1 MALSFAF
8 GGNTGQSYEDLKR
21 KRQFAESMMLR
32 GMGSQP
38 KTAMEGLNSA
48 ASSIFGALIA
58 KKAGAQEAAGQEAYN
73 KRRESAFSGLIG
85 QPPGGAPASQPPI
98 AAPDPN
104 SPSVIGDEAMS
115 VLGKPSNNYK
125 PGDRESFVSAMM
137 PHALEASKMTG
148 VDPRLIVAQAAQET
162 GWGAHAPGNNYFG
175 VKSHGQG
182 GGNNLS
188 TTEYVNGQPV
198 TMNDNFRSYGGMRDS
213 AMGYANFLLGN
224 PRYQPMMNAQGLD
237 AQLAALGQ
245 SGYATDPNYA
255 SSVGGI
261 AKSLPDLMALASDPY
276 ASDADRSVFAGLI
289 QQALTPPDPMK
300 GIELQKA
307 QLELAQMQNPQ
318 AEIPETLTE
327 RKALAA
333 EAGLQPGTPE
343 YQTFIATGNIPGQ
356 EGNNKT
362 VAEREALAIAG
373 GLQPG
378 TPEYQQFMLTG
389 NTVGRGANEFGLT
402 PVYGRDK
409 DGNLVVMQ
417 LGKDG
422 TAVSTKIPEG
432 VVPDLSVRSEE
443 AARGSAVGK
452 ESGQS
457 AVDLAGARITAD
469 RTLSLIDSLA
479 ADPYLD
485 RMVGPVEGLMPNV
498 SADSRRVQ
506 AKMDQLKGTAF
517 LEAYNMLRGGGQITE
532 IEGQKAQDAMFRMQ
546 AAQSE
551 EDYRAALADFRSAVE
566 TGIAKIEARSET
578 TTAPAV
584 PAAGGPPA
592 GVTQQEWDAMPE
604 EDRALW
610 AN

>member
-85 QPPGGAPASQPPI
+85 QPPGGAPASHPPI

-318 AEIPETLTE
+318 AVEAETFTGPDGTVYSFDPVTREAKPLTGAKPGGADMPAAFASLDLQA
-327 RKALAA
+327 KA
-333 EAGLQPGTPE
+333 AGLQPGTPE
-343 YQTFIATGNIPGQ
+343 YQDFMLKGGGSGAPAAF
-356 EGNNKT
+356 
-362 VAEREALAIAG
+362 VALDLQAKAAG
-373 GLQPG
+373 FNPG
-378 TPEYQQFMLTG
+378 TPEYQEFMAT
-389 NTVGRGANEFGLT
+389 RGAGLI
-402 PVYGRDK
+402 
-409 DGNLVVMQ
+409 
-417 LGKDG
+417 
-422 TAVSTKIPEG
+422 A
-432 VVPDLSVRSEE
+432 E
-443 AARGSAVGK
+443 AKLKGEDAA
-452 ESGQS
+452 
-457 AVDLAGARITAD
+457 L
-469 RTLSLIDSLA
+469 LDSQKSK
-479 ADPYLD
+479 
-485 RMVGPVEGLMPNV
+485 MEGLETVV
-498 SADSRRVQ
+498 SE
-506 AKMDQLKGTAF
+506 L
-517 LEAYNMLRGGGQITE
+517 N
-532 IEGQKAQDAMFRMQ
+532 
-546 AAQSE
+546 
-551 EDYRAALADFRSAVE
+551 ALADQATYTGVGQAVDFVGRQL
-566 TGIAKIEARSET
+566 GIAPRDAAVARSEYIAKVDNQVLPMLRDTFGAAFTVKEGETLRATLGDPNKTPQEKKAALRAFIDQKKRDIDALQKRTGRPTSGT
-578 TTAPAV
+578 TYTFNPAT
-584 PAAGGPPA
+584 G
-592 GVTQQEWDAMPE
+592 ELE
-604 EDRALW
+604 
-610 AN
+610 